1 MKTIQSQGGNELMK
15 NKPEVMARHA
25 RVLRILT
32 CLQSGPGF
40 NARQLAD
47 HLNVSRRTVFRDLS
61 IIRDSGVG
69 IFFDSIADAYQ
80 IHPGSQPE
88 PVRLDEEDLTNL
100 VVASLLSQWQYFPG
114 ITESIREATS
124 KLLAR
129 HPDPVK
135 LHIARVLNGCRL
147 QPLESGFSSL
157 QRDIVRALLQAIAQ
171 QKQLRVLIDKEDLEH
186 WRAIA
191 VEGTATWTKLS
202 PYMVSVNGS
211 KWTVSGRSSL
221 HRSVRTFQLDNILN
235 VVFTTDDFQLPRNYQ
250 ARGEENPILA
260 ISPEIDRG
268 KYQDRE
274 KLQPSEHHQP
284 GKEQFG

>member
-1 MKTIQSQGGNELMK
+1 MK

-61 IIRDSGVG
+61 IIRDSGVVV
-69 IFFDSIADAYQ
+69 FFDSIADAYRV
-80 IHPGSQPE
+80 HPGSQPE

-100 VVASLLSQWQYFPG
+100 VVASILSQWQYFPG
-114 ITESIREATS
+114 ISKSIREATS

-147 QPLESGFSSL
+147 QPLDAGFSSL
-157 QRDIVRALLQAIAQ
+157 RRDIIRALLQAIAQ
-171 QKQLRVLIDKEDLEH
+171 QKQLRILVDRENLER
-186 WRAIA
+186 WKAIA
-191 VEGTATWTKLS
+191 AEGTATWTKLS
-202 PYMVSVNGS
+202 PYFLSVNGS
-211 KWTVSGRSSL
+211 EWTVCGRSSL

-235 VVFTTDDFQLPRNYQ
+235 VVFTSDDFQLPRNYRVQ
-250 ARGEENPILA
+250 QEEGPLLA
-260 ISPEIDRG
+260 IPPEIDRG
-268 KYQDRE
+268 EYQDRE
-274 KLQPSEHHQP
+274 QFQSPEHHQP

>member
-1 MKTIQSQGGNELMK
+1 MK

-61 IIRDSGVG
+61 IIRDSGVVV
-69 IFFDSIADAYQ
+69 FFDSIADAYRV
-80 IHPGSQPE
+80 HPGSQPE

-100 VVASLLSQWQYFPG
+100 VVASILSQWQYFPG
-114 ITESIREATS
+114 ISESIREATS

-147 QPLESGFSSL
+147 QPLDAGFSSL
-157 QRDIVRALLQAIAQ
+157 RRDIIRALLQAIAQ
-171 QKQLRVLIDKEDLEH
+171 QKQLRILVDRENLER
-186 WRAIA
+186 WKAIA
-191 VEGTATWTKLS
+191 AEGTATWTKLS
-202 PYMVSVNGS
+202 PYFLSVNGS
-211 KWTVSGRSSL
+211 EWTVCGRSSL

-235 VVFTTDDFQLPRNYQ
+235 VVFTSDDFQLPRNYRVQ
-250 ARGEENPILA
+250 QEEDPLLA
-260 ISPEIDRG
+260 IPPEIDRG
-268 KYQDRE
+268 EYQDRE
-274 KLQPSEHHQP
+274 QFQSPEHHQP

>member
-1 MKTIQSQGGNELMK
+1 MK

-61 IIRDSGVG
+61 IIRDSGVVV
-69 IFFDSIADAYQ
+69 FFDSIADAYRV
-80 IHPGSQPE
+80 HPGSQPE
-88 PVRLDEEDLTNL
+88 PVRLDEEDLPNL
-100 VVASLLSQWQYFPG
+100 VVASILSQWQYFPG
-114 ITESIREATS
+114 ISKSIREATS

-147 QPLESGFSSL
+147 QPLEAGFSSL
-157 QRDIVRALLQAIAQ
+157 QRDIIRALLQAIAQ
-171 QKQLRVLIDKEDLEH
+171 QKQLRILVDRENLER
-186 WRAIA
+186 WKAIA
-191 VEGTATWTKLS
+191 AEGTATWTKLS
-202 PYMVSVNGS
+202 PYFLSVNGS
-211 KWTVSGRSSL
+211 EWTVCGRSSL

-235 VVFTTDDFQLPRNYQ
+235 VVFTSDDFQLPRNYRVQ
-250 ARGEENPILA
+250 QEGDPLLA
-260 ISPEIDRG
+260 IPPEIDRG
-268 KYQDRE
+268 EYQDRE
-274 KLQPSEHHQP
+274 QFQSPKHHQP